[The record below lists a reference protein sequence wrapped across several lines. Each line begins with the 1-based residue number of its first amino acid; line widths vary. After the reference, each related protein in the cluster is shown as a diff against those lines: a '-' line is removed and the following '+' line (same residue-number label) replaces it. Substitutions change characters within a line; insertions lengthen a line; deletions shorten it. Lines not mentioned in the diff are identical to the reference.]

1 MENTNPLSSNLAK
14 IPVVKFQTNRLD
26 KIKNALTES
35 AKRESEKS
43 LGERS
48 KENALSSSLYPIKA
62 GQKSVNDAAVL
73 ALEVV
78 THPSETGKKI
88 GTGIKDSYQTIKNST
103 KEEKLD
109 WLTRKTIAAIES
121 TPQQQAEALG
131 YLAGDVLIGK
141 GIAKGVKSASKLS
154 KASTVIEK
162 VTQAVANLEKKA
174 VAPTLKNLSPEVPLE
189 NLKQIQKVKTPSR
202 PDVIDDSLK
211 FNFKQVQE
219 KFKHAPVFGIEGNFS
234 KKTAAQFTKAI
245 TQHID
250 DKSTL
255 KILGTYRK
263 DPAIHYFNPITKNN
277 VILKMDGNFWS
288 AWKLTDKKIEHLLKD
303 GGI

>member
-1 MENTNPLSSNLAK
+1 MENTNLLSN
-14 IPVVKFQTNRLD
+14 IPVVKFNPSRLE
-26 KIKNALTES
+26 KIKTVLLETG
-35 AKRESEKS
+35 KRESEKS
-43 LGERS
+43 FSQRAKDNTLTPLYILQGAVE
-48 KENALSSSLYPIKA
+48 ALKDTS
-62 GQKSVNDAAVL
+62 VL
-73 ALEVV
+73 ALDAVSN
-78 THPSETGKKI
+78 PNETGKKI
-88 GTGIKDSYQTIKNST
+88 GTGIKDAYKAIDNST
-103 KEEKLD
+103 TEQKLN
-109 WLTRKTIAAIES
+109 WLTQKCVAAIES
-121 TPQQQAEALG
+121 TPQQQAQALG